1 VKRRTQTHDHL
12 VAHGYRLTVHLA
24 EAGIHSWSRV
34 AVKLASKGV
43 VVRGFHAEVSHDP
56 GRSRVVVDVS
66 SLGEERAS
74 WLCRD
79 LGQLVDV
86 VQADL
91 ESTNL

>member
-1 VKRRTQTHDHL
+1 MSGVTAVVYEQDD
-12 VAHGYRLTVHLA
+12 VDRL
-24 EAGIHSWSRV
+24 EAS
-34 AVKLASKGV
+34 
-43 VVRGFHAEVSHDP
+43 HAP

-91 ESTNL
+91 ETTEL

>member
-1 VKRRTQTHDHL
+1 MNRRAQAHDQL
-12 VAHGYRLTVHLA
+12 VAPGYRFTVHLA
-24 EAGIHSWSRV
+24 EGGIHSWSRV

-43 VVRGFHAEVSHDP
+43 VVRGFHAEASHAP

-91 ESTNL
+91 EITEL

>member
-1 VKRRTQTHDHL
+1 MNRRSQTHDQL
-12 VAHGYRLTVHLA
+12 VALGYRLTVHLA
-24 EAGIHSWSRV
+24 EGGIHSWSRV

-66 SLGEERAS
+66 SLGEERAI

-79 LGQLVDV
+79 LSQLVDV

-91 ESTNL
+91 ESTDP